1 MDNAE
6 MADDLNGIADWH
18 HYTECGLENIFLK
31 NGFRKVEN
39 DGQITLI
46 VDDQPGLHLAIG
58 KRLCNQRFLT
68 GDEFKFLRKEMKM
81 SQSRLG
87 AVLGVTENM
96 VSLWERRSAIP
107 RHALAMVK
115 AMYMEYIRESY
126 QITSLLNTDSTTAAN
141 DQIYAEFEA
150 NWSLKM
156 AA

>member
-1 MDNAE
+1 
-6 MADDLNGIADWH
+6 MADDLNGIEKWH
-18 HYTECGLENIFLK
+18 RYIECGLDNVYLK
-31 NGFRKVEN
+31 NGFHKVESN
-39 DGQITLI
+39 GQITLI

-58 KRLCNQRFLT
+58 KRICNQRFLT

-81 SQSRLG
+81 SQNRLG

-126 QITSLLNTDSTTAAN
+126 QITTLLNTESVTAAN
-141 DQIYAEFEA
+141 DQIHAEFGA